1 MKKARQSRAKINA
14 YPSAKRNK
22 DVKKSHVPSTTINLF
37 PVDETNTT
45 RSKLDGSYSKNNTI
59 FC

>member
-1 MKKARQSRAKINA
+1 MALL
-14 YPSAKRNK
+14 
-22 DVKKSHVPSTTINLF
+22 TTINLF

-45 RSKLDGSYSKNNTI
+45 RSKLDGSYSKITLFSADEPNELEANWMVLITKI